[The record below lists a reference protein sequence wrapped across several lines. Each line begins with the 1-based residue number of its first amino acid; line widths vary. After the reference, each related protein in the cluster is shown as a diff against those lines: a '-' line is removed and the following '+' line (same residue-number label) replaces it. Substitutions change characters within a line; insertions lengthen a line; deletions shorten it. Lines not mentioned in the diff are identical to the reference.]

1 MSKKQDTAQIS
12 SQEKEIISNE
22 QKIYE
27 YDEAYQEKYLKEKPW
42 DKDDLHFKKVYISTL
57 AAMKITDHAIR
68 GGKFEIAGYLM
79 GFAKNGVFYVLD
91 AVELPIVGSDSR
103 VEIAS
108 EMGEK
113 VDNYVKGYSDLM
125 ERVGRGHKYV

>member
-1 MSKKQDTAQIS
+1 MSKIKDSKS
-12 SQEKEIISNE
+12 SMSSEEKAIISNE

-68 GGKFEIAGYLM
+68 GENLK
-79 GFAKNGVFYVLD
+79 
-91 AVELPIVGSDSR
+91 
-103 VEIAS
+103 
-108 EMGEK
+108 
-113 VDNYVKGYSDLM
+113 
-125 ERVGRGHKYV
+125 